1 MSLPA
6 SSRKKH
12 TQSCISVLALFSLQT
27 ENTSRSEKVR
37 LYRHCSWWP
46 HRGSLPRLHI
56 LLRQWFK
63 PFLTAAAPLGLEG
76 GCSGSTSLVAPP
88 SLPRGRQR
96 GLSLLCCWSQGG
108 ETQLL
113 LFQGATQAPDFTPGC
128 AANHRPYREYQWR
141 WLMIV
146 PDRLS
151 PLLAITLK
159 QSYAECQ

>member
-6 SSRKKH
+6 SLRKKR

-88 SLPRGRQR
+88 ACP
-96 GLSLLCCWSQGG
+96 
-108 ETQLL
+108 
-113 LFQGATQAPDFTPGC
+113 GADSEGSASC
-128 AANHRPYREYQWR
+128 AAGPRVGKHSYFCSREQLKLR
-141 WLMIV
+141 T
-146 PDRLS
+146 
-151 PLLAITLK
+151 LLQGVLRTTYHIGNT
-159 QSYAECQ
+159 SGDG